1 MREIKIVQWC
11 DMCEGNDDEQLSL
24 ERSPATQAFTVG
36 VIDSETQRPELHLID
51 VCDTHAKQF
60 VELAA
65 MLQRLPN
72 PTSKNAPKLPA
83 LSAKAAPVRKVPCPV
98 CQAQIDK
105 VSLVSHIWSNHRS
118 DKRPPSVVGKCPDCP
133 EMFEAASGMALHR
146 RYTHQH
152 SALIEV
158 LSGVKGYKV
167 TGREDDL

>member
-51 VCDTHAKQF
+51 VCDAHAKQF

-65 MLQRLPN
+65 LLQRLPN
-72 PTSKNAPKLPA
+72 PTSKNAAKPPA
-83 LSAKAAPVRKVPCPV
+83 AKQVVERVRVNCPV
-98 CQAQIDK
+98 CQIPVDK
-105 VSLVSHIWSNHRS
+105 VSLVSHIWGNHRT
-118 DKRPPSVVGKCPDCP
+118 DKRPPSLVGKCPDCS
-133 EMFEAASGMALHR
+133 ESFEAASGLALHR
-146 RYTHQH
+146 RYTHKH